1 MSEQDLINLLA
12 TGYAQCKA
20 VAIDNGATISALFLA
35 GLAGSVTHCMG
46 MCGPFVLSQVT
57 SRLQDKPASTM
68 TEMHRLSGAALVP
81 YHLGRITTYSGLGGM
96 AAVLSG
102 GIMAFAGLKYLA
114 AALLVFAALFF
125 LGYALRGLKITVPG
139 FSGSRPARIAGALG
153 RLTRPMLDRPTGW
166 RGYGLG
172 LALGF
177 LPCGLLYGALAAAAS
192 TGDALAGIFTMAA
205 FALGT
210 IPALLAV
217 GVIGHIATARWSAI
231 MSGVAPIIL
240 VANGG
245 FLLFMAWQLI
255 QTS

>member
-1 MSEQDLINLLA
+1 MSEQDLINFLA
-12 TGYAQCKA
+12 SGYAQGKA
-20 VAIDNGATISALFLA
+20 IALDNGATISALFLA
-35 GLAGSVTHCMG
+35 GLAGSVAHCMA

-57 SRLQDKPASTM
+57 SRLQGEPAATM
-68 TEMHRLSGAALVP
+68 TEMHRLTGAALLP
-81 YHLGRITTYSGLGGM
+81 YHLGRITTYSGLGGI

-102 GIMAFAGLKYLA
+102 GIIAVSGLKYLA

-125 LGYALRGLKITVPG
+125 LGYAMRGLKITLPG
-139 FSGSRPARIAGALG
+139 LTATRPTIFAGAFS
-153 RLTRPMLDRPTGW
+153 RLTRPLLDRPTGW

-172 LALGF
+172 VALGF

-192 TGDALAGIFTMAA
+192 TGDALAGIFAMAA

-210 IPALLAV
+210 VPALLVV
-217 GVIGHIATARWSAI
+217 GMVGHMAAARWSAV

-240 VANGG
+240 IANGG
-245 FLLFMAWQLI
+245 FLLLMAWRTI

>member
-1 MSEQDLINLLA
+1 MSEQDLVNLLA

-20 VAIDNGATISALFLA
+20 IAIDNGATISALFLT
-35 GLAGSVTHCMG
+35 GLAGSVAHCMG

-57 SRLQDKPASTM
+57 SRLQGEPASTM
-68 TEMHRLSGAALVP
+68 TEMHRLTGAALAP
-81 YHLGRITTYSGLGGM
+81 YHLGRITTYSGLGGI

-102 GIMAFAGLKYLA
+102 GIITVSGLKYLG

-125 LGYALRGLKITVPG
+125 LGYALRGLKVTLPG
-139 FSGSRPARIAGALG
+139 LTGSRPAIFAGAIG
-153 RLTRPMLDRPTGW
+153 RLTRPLLDRPTGW

-192 TGDALAGIFTMAA
+192 TGDALAGIFAMAA

-210 IPALLAV
+210 VPALLAV
-217 GVIGHIATARWSAI
+217 GVVGHLAAARWSAI
-231 MSGVAPIIL
+231 MSGVAPVIL

-245 FLLFMAWQLI
+245 FLLFMAWRVI
-255 QTS
+255 ETS